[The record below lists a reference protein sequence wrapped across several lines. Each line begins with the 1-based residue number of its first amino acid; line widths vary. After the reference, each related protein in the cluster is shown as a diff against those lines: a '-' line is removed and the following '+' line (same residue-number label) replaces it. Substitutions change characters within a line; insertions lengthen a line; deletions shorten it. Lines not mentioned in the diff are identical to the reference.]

1 MKNNIKKKIYY
12 GVEND
17 TFLEVK
23 VVSRN
28 IITDWVQSIRNLLGL
43 ELKSYTNIIKETSEE
58 LLNKVKKKPIDWF
71 KVDIE
76 EVARGGFLI
85 TVYGVYKR

>member
-1 MKNNIKKKIYY
+1 MENNIKKKIYY

-43 ELKSYTNIIKETSEE
+43 ELKSYTNTIKETSEE

>member
-43 ELKSYTNIIKETSEE
+43 ELKSYTNTIKETSEE